1 MIQQD
6 KASLMIFRTPENLLV
21 ISMDDKKKK
30 IFWAAIEDF
39 MLTWESSKLLSC
51 SYIKHRMLNTCPQ
64 ISFLSYPNP
73 VELTQLLTQSMWHWA
88 RLYICCCSVTQLCST
103 LCNPMDC
110 SRPDFPIL
118 HHLQSMLKLISI
130 ESVVPFNH
138 LVFYFPLLLLPSILF
153 FFFPAS
159 QSFLMS
165 QHCIKWPKYW
175 SFTFSISL

>member
-6 KASLMIFRTPENLLV
+6 KASLIFRTPENLLV
-21 ISMDDKKKK
+21 ISMEDKKKK
-30 IFWAAIEDF
+30 IFWAAIKDF

-88 RLYICCCSVTQLCST
+88 RLYICCSVTQLCST

-110 SRPDFPIL
+110 STPGFPIL

-130 ESVVPFNH
+130 ESVVPSNH
-138 LVFYFPLLLLPSILF
+138 LVFCFPSFSCLQ

>member
-1 MIQQD
+1 MTRGKRKKELLLNFFHSFKPGNLIVGSHCSCPTEESDCLQ
-6 KASLMIFRTPENLLV
+6 RENL
-21 ISMDDKKKK
+21 
-30 IFWAAIEDF
+30 
-39 MLTWESSKLLSC
+39 SC
-51 SYIKHRMLNTCPQ
+51 LGC
-64 ISFLSYPNP
+64 FDGF
-73 VELTQLLTQSMWHWA
+73 
-88 RLYICCCSVTQLCST
+88 CSVAKLCST

-110 SRPDFPIL
+110 STPDFPIL

-138 LVFYFPLLLLPSILF
+138 LVFYFPLLLLPSIFF

-175 SFTFSISL
+175 SFTFSNQSLKLNTQG